1 MLPAG
6 SAFSRALEGP
16 GTDAFGAAD
25 LAPCNGALDLRRARF
40 RLHEVAEPEMDD
52 EREDDSHEQENHLLG
67 LEENRAQG
75 RGRRRWFDAPQLG
88 LRAGGI
94 RLEPN
99 RIRFHGSR
107 ERTELWAG
115 GQDLKTSR
123 YVRAAQYDAG
133 QYDMASVLQKSPFGA
148 GKPGSWSMAGVAARV
163 RESLP
168 RLRDELPVV
177 GGGVERQLQHA
188 EGCVLANLAVRLG

>member
-25 LAPCNGALDLRRARF
+25 LAPCIGALDLRRARF

-52 EREDDSHEQENHLLG
+52 EREHDSHEQEDHLLG
-67 LEENRAQG
+67 LEEDRAQG
-75 RGRRRWFDAPQLG
+75 RGRCRWLDSSQLG

-94 RLEPN
+94 RLEPS
-99 RIRFHGSR
+99 RMRFHGSR

-115 GQDLKTSR
+115 GQVLETSR
-123 YVRAAQYDAG
+123 YVRAGQHDPG
-133 QYDMASVLQKSPFGA
+133 QYDRASVVQKSLSGA
-148 GKPGSWSMAGVAARV
+148 GNSAAR
-163 RESLP
+163 
-168 RLRDELPVV
+168 
-177 GGGVERQLQHA
+177 Q
-188 EGCVLANLAVRLG
+188 